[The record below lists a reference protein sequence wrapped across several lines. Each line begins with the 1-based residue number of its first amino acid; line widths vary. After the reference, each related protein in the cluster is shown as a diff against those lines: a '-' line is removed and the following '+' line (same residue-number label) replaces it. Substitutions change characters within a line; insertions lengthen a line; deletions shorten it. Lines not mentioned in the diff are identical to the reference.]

1 MSKKHSLRNDQNGFT
16 LVEILVVI
24 FIIGVILAIA
34 TPNMKAS
41 GEKAQA
47 KVCLAN
53 QKLIQVQL
61 DNYYLENNQYPS
73 SATFVADLAKD
84 GYLNTIVECP
94 SGGTYSFVSNYT
106 DPNTGVTHT
115 KVSCSSHNEE

>member
-1 MSKKHSLRNDQNGFT
+1 MFKINSIRKSQDGFT
-16 LVEILVVI
+16 LVEMLIVI

-34 TPNMKAS
+34 TPNLKAS

-47 KVCLAN
+47 KACLAN

-61 DNYYLENNQYPS
+61 DNYYLENNHYPDQT
-73 SATFVADLAKD
+73 TFVADLAKA

-94 SGGTYSFVSNYT
+94 SGGTYSFT
-106 DPNTGVTHT
+106 DDTIDTTTGLTHT
-115 KVSCSSHNEE
+115 KVSCNVHTE